1 MTRIF
6 DALKKAE
13 TGRPRLG
20 ALPGGEPAWGRVE
33 VPAPLPLAGGLE
45 LGQEEMREA
54 NALRVNLE
62 TALPDRALRA
72 VLFVSAQ
79 AGEGTSTVA
88 LQFAQ
93 AVVANGARA
102 LFVDLHARRPVCF
115 ADASQQFAVID
126 AHLGPQAGAGAT
138 TAGLAAIPATEEAV
152 RTGMVNPMTVRAIAE
167 AAVGSYDWVVFDGP
181 PVNEAPDAAPI
192 SAQVDGVVLVVQA
205 GRSKRPIAMRAVETI
220 RKAGGNLLGTV
231 LNRRVLE
238 IPGFIYRR
246 I

>member
-33 VPAPLPLAGGLE
+33 APAPLPLAGGLE
-45 LGQEEMREA
+45 LGGEEMREA
-54 NALRVNLE
+54 TALRVNLE
-62 TALPDRALRA
+62 TALPDRVMRA

-93 AVVANGARA
+93 SVVANGGRA

-126 AHLGPQAGAGAT
+126 GRLGTQ
-138 TAGLAAIPATEEAV
+138 TAGLAAIPVTEEAV
-152 RTGMVNPMTVRAIAE
+152 RTGMVNPMTVRAIVE
-167 AAVGSYDWVVFDGP
+167 AAVGSYDWVIFDGP
-181 PVNEAPDAAPI
+181 PVNESPDAAPI

-205 GRSKRPIAMRAVETI
+205 GRAKRPIAMRAVETL
-220 RKAGGNLLGTV
+220 RKAGGRLLGTV